1 MSRNPEE
8 PVYNLIEVARVALG
22 LTRQELADKVGVHY
36 QTIGYLER
44 EEYSPS
50 LVLALRIA
58 NATGVARHCA
68 ASSIAASTASTRYW
82 HRPRRCRRRCVTVG
96 LPLNRRRFC
105 RWHRTWPRR
114 CASATPL
121 PAGLCNRAPPL
132 SPMPRAASSA
142 R

>member
-58 NATGVARHCA
+58 NALNQD
-68 ASSIAASTASTRYW
+68 
-82 HRPRRCRRRCVTVG
+82 VTEIFS
-96 LPLNRRRFC
+96 L
-105 RWHRTWPRR
+105 
-114 CASATPL
+114 TPL
-121 PAGLCNRAPPL
+121 KRDK
-132 SPMPRAASSA
+132 
-142 R
+142 

>member
-8 PVYNLIEVARVALG
+8 PVYNLIEVARAALG

-58 NATGVARHCA
+58 NALNQD
-68 ASSIAASTASTRYW
+68 
-82 HRPRRCRRRCVTVG
+82 VTE
-96 LPLNRRRFC
+96 LFSL
-105 RWHRTWPRR
+105 
-114 CASATPL
+114 TPL
-121 PAGLCNRAPPL
+121 KKGK
-132 SPMPRAASSA
+132 
-142 R
+142 